1 MCKRDTDE
9 MKTALESTE
18 SIHQFLRENE
28 DNFHTRDVSGL
39 VEKMI
44 KDRNL
49 SKAEVAKAAGMSEVY
64 LHQLISGRRKPSRT
78 RLLCIS
84 IGLKLSLEE
93 TQNLMQHAGMAMLYS
108 KSRRDAIIIY
118 GISHKLN
125 LFEINDLLFD
135 ADEDTLS

>member
-18 SIHQFLRENE
+18 SIHHFLRENE

>member
-1 MCKRDTDE
+1 MCKRDTDD
-9 MKTALESTE
+9 MKTALKNTV
-18 SIHQFLRENE
+18 SIHQFLKENE
-28 DNFHTRDVSGL
+28 ENFHTRDVSGL

-78 RLLCIS
+78 RLLCIC

-118 GISHKLN
+118 GISHELN